1 MSKFSSYPEQQLIF
15 ENWRSHNDN
24 IEPLLDGVTP
34 EQDKLIRESI
44 YDYLPGL
51 GSVKDNDAFYYLDW
65 FLMVAGLVPAWG
77 ILADVTS
84 ALLNYLRG
92 DLFFAGLDLIAAI
105 PAIGYGGFAA
115 KAIAKTK
122 GKKEA
127 AKYLA
132 AFFKKQLGE
141 GWVSILKRRIQGITK
156 ESREISQE
164 IAGRYFKDKEKAA
177 DVIDVFHKNLDK
189 IDGAVNKFFQLPVFV
204 GLVTGVI
211 PTDLGLSKELGEAG
225 LKAKV
230 IYQKGKTTITQ
241 YEGGIYILKH
251 KEIESSLSKE
261 QVDSFRQLFDKEGW
275 K

>member
-44 YDYLPGL
+44 YDYLPGF

-177 DVIDVFHKNLDK
+177 DVIDVFHENLNK

-211 PTDLGLSKELGEAG
+211 PTDMDLSKELGEAG
-225 LKAKV
+225 LKGKV
-230 IYQKGKTTITQ
+230 IFKKGEGTITQ
-241 YEGGIYILKH
+241 YDGGIYIIKAPGFQKSVTKQEADVFIQALK
-251 KEIESSLSKE
+251 
-261 QVDSFRQLFDKEGW
+261 QEG
-275 K
+275 